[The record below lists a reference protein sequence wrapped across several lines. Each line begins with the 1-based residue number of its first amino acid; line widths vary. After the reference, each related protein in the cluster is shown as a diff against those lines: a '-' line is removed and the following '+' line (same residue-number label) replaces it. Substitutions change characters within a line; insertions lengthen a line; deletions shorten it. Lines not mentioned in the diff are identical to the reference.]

1 MAIKDEEEYYEA
13 DRIGRQGTR
22 IERAKRHYFY
32 EVYKLYIEKRESDEY
47 LAFCDFDDIG
57 TIIRNLLDN
66 CTDNQFIEN
75 VLKLNH
81 IVIDEFQDF
90 SSDMLMTMNKLLKE
104 KGTLMLLG
112 DIKQGVFGKRISFK
126 SLGIELN
133 KYKNFELEF
142 NYRNT
147 KEISD
152 LAEIIVNSEYFDK
165 TNELYSKTI
174 KGARKGRVPKIYK
187 YKDENAELAAIV
199 RYIKDYLN
207 KHYESVSVGIIV
219 PTSKFNNT
227 KTYLES
233 RQIKVNNFNEISNDK
248 QKNKVYFGTYKQVKG
263 LEFDVVL
270 MPFMNRENFL
280 SQARSYNEELDIDD
294 DIGLEDIDADILEIE
309 LAQLYVG
316 VTRARNELFITTT
329 GELTPLLPSETF
341 KQYIFEGSN

>member
-1 MAIKDEEEYYEA
+1 M
-13 DRIGRQGTR
+13 
-22 IERAKRHYFY
+22 
-32 EVYKLYIEKRESDEY
+32 
-47 LAFCDFDDIG
+47 
-57 TIIRNLLDN
+57 
-66 CTDNQFIEN
+66 
-75 VLKLNH
+75 
-81 IVIDEFQDF
+81 
-90 SSDMLMTMNKLLKE
+90 
-104 KGTLMLLG
+104 
-112 DIKQGVFGKRISFK
+112 
-126 SLGIELN
+126 
-133 KYKNFELEF
+133 
-142 NYRNT
+142 
-147 KEISD
+147 
-152 LAEIIVNSEYFDK
+152 
-165 TNELYSKTI
+165 
-174 KGARKGRVPKIYK
+174 PKIYK

-248 QKNKVYFGTYKQVKG
+248 QKNEVYFGTYKQVKG